1 MKVKKL
7 LATILTVALTSTVLS
22 VPLQQLNLIEASAA
36 SYEAY
41 NGNDLGAT
49 YSPTQTTFKVW
60 APTASKVQIKRYTTG
75 SDSEAGA
82 SVIET
87 KDMTKGGQ
95 NVWSITISGDLKNT
109 YYTYL
114 VDGRETP
121 DVYGRTTGIN
131 GDRSMVIDLDS
142 TDPAGWENDKR
153 VESPNQTD
161 AITWEVHV
169 KDFSYDSSSGISEK
183 YRGKFLAFTEEGTT
197 LNGDGVTKTG
207 IDYLKELGV
216 THVQI
221 LPMYDYASVDERNS
235 DGETFN
241 WGYDPK
247 NYNVPEGSYSTN
259 PYDGNVRVSELKQ
272 MVKAFHD
279 AGIGVVMDVVYNHTY
294 APFGQGGSQNE
305 FQKQQY
311 SPLDR
316 TVPGYYYTSTDWS
329 GCGNSTDSTK
339 EMYRKYMIDSI
350 VYWATEYHLDGFR
363 FDLMGIHDVE
373 TMNQIRAALNK
384 VDPQI
389 KMWGEPWC
397 GDGSKNSMS
406 GYANKAN
413 CKSLDNNIAM
423 FSDNARDAIK
433 GNTWDGKLSNAG
445 WVTGNGNRQ
454 TEVIA
459 GIKAQC
465 GDYSNINQNIW
476 SKQPSQVITYT
487 SCHDNHALYDILC
500 MTMGKSQ
507 NGNRYDD
514 IVAMNK
520 LSASIV
526 LTSQGSSFFQAGEE
540 FARSKMGDH
549 NSYQSSASIN
559 KLDWKR
565 VKEYSDLVNYYK
577 GLIEIRKNF
586 SAFRDPTTSAGN
598 RIQWLSTSGTQQ
610 IAYSLTNNVSGEWS
624 QVVCLFNASTNGA
637 TMNLPSGNWVIVAND
652 TKSGVES
659 LGTASGSVQ
668 LPGRSAMILVEKNS
682 FDNTVIGKKG
692 TVIVNHVN
700 QNGNIIKTETKTGKE
715 GTSYT
720 TSPMNDEDYI
730 LVSTP
735 SNANGKFTAGT
746 ITVTYQY
753 KEDDAPRGTVTVKYV
768 DKETGNEI
776 ATSESLRG
784 KVGKTYTTTAKTIK
798 GYELIETPSNATGTY
813 TEGNKVVTYYYK
825 EKEIKCL
832 TVHYYNTSWSTVNIY
847 AYDESSGTAK
857 LFTGAWPG
865 AKMTND
871 GNGWW
876 SYEVTEAE
884 SGQII
889 FNNGSSQEPSG
900 VGSSGYNATG
910 EVWVKDGKVLTEN
923 PNGPSEGTVITK
935 YVDEAGNEIATS
947 TSQKGTIGTSYT
959 TTAKTI
965 SGYELKT
972 TPNNS
977 TGKFTASTI
986 IVTYVYSKV
995 IAEEGTVVVKY
1006 IDEAGNEIA
1015 TSTSQKGTVGTSYT
1029 TTAKTISGYE
1039 LVSTPSNSSGNFTSG
1054 TIIVTYKYK
1063 KSQEVENPG
1072 YVKVKYVDVDT
1083 NEEIAD
1089 SITLKGEVGTSY
1101 STTQKTISGYTFDSV
1116 VGKTSGTYKDGTL
1129 IVTYKYKKGTS
1140 EVLIINSFTANKT
1153 SPQAV
1158 KTEVTLTTKVSGV
1171 TGTAQYKYYRYLNG
1185 NYALIKDWSSN
1196 SSITIAPSTAG
1207 KYDIYV
1213 AVKDGSGN
1221 TVRKNVVF
1229 EFKQQANLA
1238 INSFVADKT
1247 SPQAVKTKVTF
1258 TTKVS
1263 GVTGTAQ
1270 YKYYR
1275 YLNGKCATIKD
1286 WSNSSSITIAP
1297 STAGKYEVY
1306 VAVKDGSGNTV
1317 RKNMVFEFKEQ
1328 ANLAI
1333 SSFIASKTSPQPVKT
1348 AVTFTTKVS
1357 GVTGTAQYKY
1367 YRYLNG
1373 NYATIKDWSSSSSIT
1388 IAPSTAGKYDV
1399 YVAVKDGSGKTV
1411 RKNIVFEFKQQALAI
1426 SSFTADKTSPQ
1437 AVKTAITFTTKVS
1450 GVIGTAQYKYYRYL
1464 NGNYAIIKDWSS
1476 NSSIK
1481 IAPSTAGTYDIYVA
1495 VKDGS
1500 GNTIRKNVK
1509 FVFR

>member
-7 LATILTVALTSTVLS
+7 LATILTVALTSTVVS
-22 VPLQQLNLIEASAA
+22 VPIQQLSLTEASAA

-49 YSPTQTTFKVW
+49 YSPTKTTFKVW

-75 SDSEAGA
+75 SDEESGA
-82 SVIET
+82 AVIET

-95 NVWSITISGDLKNT
+95 NVWSITINGDLKNT

-121 DVYGRTTGIN
+121 DVYGRTTGVN

-142 TDPAGWENDKR
+142 TDPDGWENDKR
-153 VESPNQTD
+153 VDSPNQTD

-169 KDFSYDSSSGISEK
+169 KDFSYDSSSGIDQK
-183 YRGKFLAFTEEGTT
+183 YRGKFLAFTQEGTT

-305 FQKQQY
+305 FQKKQY

-363 FDLMGIHDVE
+363 FDLMGVHDVK
-373 TMNQIRAALNK
+373 TMNDIRAALNK

-397 GDGSKNSMS
+397 GDGSKNSLA

-465 GDYSNINQNIW
+465 GDYDNINNNIW

-514 IVAMNK
+514 IVNMNK
-520 LSASIV
+520 LSAALV

-565 VKEYSDLVNYYK
+565 VKEYSDLVDYYK

-598 RIQWLSTSGTQQ
+598 RIQWLTTSGNQQ

-624 QVVCLFNASTNGA
+624 KVVCLFNASSNG
-637 TMNLPSGNWVIVAND
+637 TTINLPSGNWVIVANG

-668 LPGRSAMILVEKNS
+668 LSGRSAMILVEKNS
-682 FDNTVIGKKG
+682 FDSTVIGKKG

-700 QNGNIIKTETKTGKE
+700 QNGDIIKTETKTGKE

-720 TSPMNDEDYI
+720 TSAMNDEDYI

-735 SNANGKFTAGT
+735 SNANGKFTDGT
-746 ITVTYQY
+746 ITVTYTY
-753 KEDDAPRGTVTVKYV
+753 KEDDTPRGTVTVKYV
-768 DKETGNEI
+768 NKETGEEI
-776 ATSESLRG
+776 ATSEALRG

-825 EKEIKCL
+825 EKEVKCL

-876 SYEVTEAE
+876 SYEVTETEA
-884 SGQII
+884 GQII
-889 FNNGSSQEPSG
+889 FNNGSQQEPSG
-900 VGSSGYNATG
+900 VGSSGYNAEG
-910 EVWVKDGKVLTEN
+910 EVWVKNGKVLTED
-923 PNGPSEGTVITK
+923 PDGPTEGTVIVK
-935 YVDEAGNEIATS
+935 YVDENGNEIAPS
-947 TSQKGTIGTSYT
+947 TTKKGTIGTSYT

-965 SGYELKT
+965 SGYDLKT
-972 TPNNS
+972 TPSNA

-986 IVTYVYSKV
+986 TVTYVYSEIGFNEAMV
-995 IAEEGTVVVKY
+995 IVKY
-1006 IDEAGNEIA
+1006 VDEDGNEIA
-1015 TSTSQKGTVGTSYT
+1015 SSTTKTGLVGESYT
-1029 TTAKTISGYE
+1029 TTAKTISGYN
-1039 LVSTPSNSSGNFTSG
+1039 LKTTPSNATGKFAASTITVTYVYSKADAEKGTVVVKYVDENGNEIAGSTTKTGEVGESYTTTEKTVSGYELISIPTNSSGKFING
-1054 TIIVTYKYK
+1054 TITVIYKYEK
-1063 KSQEVENPG
+1063 VQDIENPG
-1072 YVKVKYVDVDT
+1072 YVKVKYIDIDT
-1083 NEEIAD
+1083 NKEIAD
-1089 SITLKGEVGTSY
+1089 SITLKGEVGESY
-1101 STTQKTISGYTFDSV
+1101 TTTQKSISGYTFDSV
-1116 VGKTSGTYKDGTL
+1116 VGKTNGTYKDGTL
-1129 IVTYKYKKGTS
+1129 VVTYRYKKS
-1140 EVLIINSFTANKT
+1140 ANLSISSFTASKT

-1158 KTEVTLTTKVSGV
+1158 KTEVT
-1171 TGTAQYKYYRYLNG
+1171 
-1185 NYALIKDWSSN
+1185 
-1196 SSITIAPSTAG
+1196 
-1207 KYDIYV
+1207 
-1213 AVKDGSGN
+1213 
-1221 TVRKNVVF
+1221 
-1229 EFKQQANLA
+1229 
-1238 INSFVADKT
+1238 
-1247 SPQAVKTKVTF
+1247 F

-1263 GVTGTAQ
+1263 GTTGT
-1270 YKYYR
+1270 
-1275 YLNGKCATIKD
+1275 
-1286 WSNSSSITIAP
+1286 
-1297 STAGKYEVY
+1297 V
-1306 VAVKDGSGNTV
+1306 
-1317 RKNMVFEFKEQ
+1317 
-1328 ANLAI
+1328 
-1333 SSFIASKTSPQPVKT
+1333 
-1348 AVTFTTKVS
+1348 
-1357 GVTGTAQYKY
+1357 QYKY

-1373 NYATIKDWSSSSSIT
+1373 NYATIKDWSNSSSISIAPST
-1388 IAPSTAGKYDV
+1388 AGIYNIYVAVKDGSGNIVRKNITFEFKNEANLAISSFTANKTSPQAVKTAVTFTTKVSGTTGTVQYKYYRYLNGNYATIKDWSNSSSISIAPSTAGKYDV
-1399 YVAVKDGSGKTV
+1399 YVAVKDGSGKIV
-1411 RKNIVFEFKQQALAI
+1411 RKNMVFEFKNQENLAI

-1437 AVKTAITFTTKVS
+1437 AVKTAVTFTTKVS
-1450 GVIGTAQYKYYRYL
+1450 GTTGTVQYKYYRYL
-1464 NGNYAIIKDWSS
+1464 NGNYATIKDWSNS
-1476 NSSIK
+1476 SSIK
-1481 IAPSTAGTYDIYVA
+1481 IAPSTAGKYDLYVA

-1500 GNTIRKNVK
+1500 GNIVRKNMTFMFK
-1509 FVFR
+1509 

>member
-7 LATILTVALTSTVLS
+7 LATILTVALTSTVFS

-142 TDPAGWENDKR
+142 TDPAGWENDQR
-153 VESPNQTD
+153 VDSPNQTD

-169 KDFSYDSSSGISEK
+169 KDFSYDSSSGISAEH
-183 YRGKFLAFTEEGTT
+183 RGKFLAFTEEGTT
-197 LNGDGVTKTG
+197 LNGDGITKTG

-221 LPMYDYASVDERNS
+221 LPMYDYASVDERNPG
-235 DGETFN
+235 GETFN

-272 MVKAFHD
+272 MVKALHD

-305 FQKQQY
+305 FQKAQY

-598 RIQWLSTSGTQQ
+598 RIQWLSTPGTQQ

-624 QVVCLFNASTNGA
+624 KIVCLFNASTNGA
-637 TMNLPSGNWVIVAND
+637 TINLPSGNWVIVANS
-652 TKSGVES
+652 TKAGVES

-700 QNGNIIKTETKTGKE
+700 QNGDVIKTETKTGKE

-753 KEDDAPRGTVTVKYV
+753 KEDDTPRGTVTVKYV

-865 AKMTND
+865 TKMTND

-910 EVWVKDGKVLTEN
+910 EVWVKDGKVLTED
-923 PNGPSEGTVITK
+923 PNGPSEGTVIVK
-935 YVDEAGNEIATS
+935 YV
-947 TSQKGTIGTSYT
+947 
-959 TTAKTI
+959 
-965 SGYELKT
+965 
-972 TPNNS
+972 
-977 TGKFTASTI
+977 
-986 IVTYVYSKV
+986 
-995 IAEEGTVVVKY
+995 
-1006 IDEAGNEIA
+1006 DEAGNEIA

-1029 TTAKTISGYE
+1029 TTAKTISNYDLITIPNNATGKFTASTITVTYVYAEVGFDEAIVKVKYVDEAGNEIASSTTKCGFIGDSYTTTPKTISGYE
-1039 LVSTPSNSSGNFTSG
+1039 LVSTPSNASGKFTKEEI
-1054 TIIVTYKYK
+1054 TVTYKYK

-1129 IVTYKYKKGTS
+1129 IVTYRYRKSSGTVISINSFTSNKVSPQVKGTS
-1140 EVLIINSFTANKT
+1140 ITLTAKATGEGTLQYRFRVGDGKGNYSTIKNYSTSNTTIWNANYIGSKVLYLDVRDGNGQVTTKTMNYVISDKIVAPTISSFTANKT
-1153 SPQAV
+1153 SPQV
-1158 KTEVTLTTKVSGV
+1158 KGTAITLTAKA
-1171 TGTAQYKYYRYLNG
+1171 TGAGTLQYRFRVGDGKG
-1185 NYALIKDWSSN
+1185 NYSTIKNYSTS
-1196 SSITIAPSTAG
+1196 STAVWNAN
-1207 KYDIYV
+1207 YT
-1213 AVKDGSGN
+1213 GN
-1221 TVRKNVVF
+1221 KVLYLDVRDSNGQV
-1229 EFKQQANLA
+1229 
-1238 INSFVADKT
+1238 
-1247 SPQAVKTKVTF
+1247 
-1258 TTKVS
+1258 TTKTMNYVIS
-1263 GVTGTAQ
+1263 DKIV
-1270 YKYYR
+1270 
-1275 YLNGKCATIKD
+1275 
-1286 WSNSSSITIAP
+1286 AP
-1297 STAGKYEVY
+1297 T
-1306 VAVKDGSGNTV
+1306 
-1317 RKNMVFEFKEQ
+1317 
-1328 ANLAI
+1328 
-1333 SSFIASKTSPQPVKT
+1333 
-1348 AVTFTTKVS
+1348 
-1357 GVTGTAQYKY
+1357 
-1367 YRYLNG
+1367 
-1373 NYATIKDWSSSSSIT
+1373 
-1388 IAPSTAGKYDV
+1388 
-1399 YVAVKDGSGKTV
+1399 
-1411 RKNIVFEFKQQALAI
+1411 I
-1426 SSFTADKTSPQ
+1426 SSFTANKTSPQ
-1437 AVKTAITFTTKVS
+1437 VKGTAIILTAKATGAGTLQYRFRVGDGKGNYSTIQNYSESNVTVWNANYLGSKILCVDVKDSNGKETTKTMNYVISDKIVAPTISSFTTNKTSPQVK
-1450 GVIGTAQYKYYRYL
+1450 GTTITLTAKATGTGTLQYRFRVGDGK
-1464 NGNYAIIKDWSS
+1464 GNYSTIK
-1476 NSSIK
+1476 NY
-1481 IAPSTAGTYDIYVA
+1481 STTNTATWNANYVGTKVL
-1495 VKDGS
+1495 
-1500 GNTIRKNVK
+1500 
-1509 FVFR
+1509 

>member
-7 LATILTVALTSTVLS
+7 LATILTVALTSTVVS
-22 VPLQQLNLIEASAA
+22 VPIQQLNLTEASAA

-109 YYTYL
+109 YYTYI

-294 APFGQGGSQNE
+294 APFGQGGNQNE

-598 RIQWLSTSGTQQ
+598 RIQWLTTSGTQQ

-624 QVVCLFNASTNGA
+624 KVVCLFNASSNG
-637 TMNLPSGNWVIVAND
+637 TTINLPSGNWVIVAND
-652 TKSGVES
+652 TKAGVES

-668 LPGRSAMILVEKNS
+668 LSGRSAMILVEKNS

-692 TVIVNHVN
+692 TVIVKHVN
-700 QNGNIIKTETKTGKE
+700 QNGDVIKTETKTGKE

-720 TSPMNDEDYI
+720 TSAMNDEDYI

-735 SNANGKFTAGT
+735 SNANGKFTDGT
-746 ITVTYQY
+746 ITVTYTY
-753 KEDDAPRGTVTVKYV
+753 KEDDTPRGTVKYV

-825 EKEIKCL
+825 EKEVKCL

-910 EVWVKDGKVLTEN
+910 EVWVKDGKVLTED
-923 PNGPSEGTVITK
+923 PNGPSEGTVIVK
-935 YVDEAGNEIATS
+935 YVDGNGNEIA
-947 TSQKGTIGTSYT
+947 
-959 TTAKTI
+959 A
-965 SGYELKT
+965 
-972 TPNNS
+972 
-977 TGKFTASTI
+977 
-986 IVTYVYSKV
+986 
-995 IAEEGTVVVKY
+995 
-1006 IDEAGNEIA
+1006 
-1015 TSTSQKGTVGTSYT
+1015 STSQKGTVGTSYT
-1029 TTAKTISGYE
+1029 TTPKTIPNYELNTTPNNATGKFTASTITVTYVYSEVGFDEAAVIVKYVDEAGNEIASSITETGFVGENYTTTAKTIAGYE
-1039 LVSTPSNSSGNFTSG
+1039 LVSTPSNASGKFTKEEI
-1054 TIIVTYKYK
+1054 TVTYKYK
-1063 KSQEVENPG
+1063 KITVVAPTINSFVANKQSPQVSG
-1072 YVKVKYVDVDT
+1072 TQVTLTAKATGTGTLQYKFLVKDNTTGNWAVLRNYGTSNTYTWTTKATGNKTLYVDVKDSNGQVT
-1083 NEEIAD
+1083 RKSMSYTIKEIA
-1089 SITLKGEVGTSY
+1089 KPVV
-1101 STTQKTISGYTFDSV
+1101 STFVADKKSPQV
-1116 VGKTSGTYKDGTL
+1116 SGTEVTLSAAASGTGVLQYKFLVKDASGNWFVIRDYSILNSCTWKANKVGNKTL
-1129 IVTYKYKKGTS
+1129 YVDVKDSNGQVTRKSMSYTVKAAAPT
-1140 EVLIINSFTANKT
+1140 VTSFTANKQ
-1153 SPQAV
+1153 SPQV
-1158 KTEVTLTTKVSGV
+1158 SGTEVVLTAKA
-1171 TGTAQYKYYRYLNG
+1171 TGTGTLQYKFL
-1185 NYALIKDWSSN
+1185 
-1196 SSITIAPSTAG
+1196 
-1207 KYDIYV
+1207 
-1213 AVKDGSGN
+1213 VKDASGN
-1221 TVRKNVVF
+1221 WFVIQDYSVSNITVWKLSKVGN
-1229 EFKQQANLA
+1229 
-1238 INSFVADKT
+1238 KT
-1247 SPQAVKTKVTF
+1247 
-1258 TTKVS
+1258 
-1263 GVTGTAQ
+1263 
-1270 YKYYR
+1270 
-1275 YLNGKCATIKD
+1275 L
-1286 WSNSSSITIAP
+1286 
-1297 STAGKYEVY
+1297 Y
-1306 VAVKDGSGNTV
+1306 VDVKDSNGQVTRKSMSYTV
-1317 RKNMVFEFKEQ
+1317 K
-1328 ANLAI
+1328 
-1333 SSFIASKTSPQPVKT
+1333 
-1348 AVTFTTKVS
+1348 
-1357 GVTGTAQYKY
+1357 
-1367 YRYLNG
+1367 
-1373 NYATIKDWSSSSSIT
+1373 
-1388 IAPSTAGKYDV
+1388 
-1399 YVAVKDGSGKTV
+1399 
-1411 RKNIVFEFKQQALAI
+1411 
-1426 SSFTADKTSPQ
+1426 
-1437 AVKTAITFTTKVS
+1437 
-1450 GVIGTAQYKYYRYL
+1450 
-1464 NGNYAIIKDWSS
+1464 
-1476 NSSIK
+1476 
-1481 IAPSTAGTYDIYVA
+1481 
-1495 VKDGS
+1495 
-1500 GNTIRKNVK
+1500 
-1509 FVFR
+1509 

>member
-7 LATILTVALTSTVLS
+7 LATILTVALTSTVVS
-22 VPLQQLNLIEASAA
+22 VPIQQLNLTEASAA

-109 YYTYL
+109 YYTYI

-294 APFGQGGSQNE
+294 APFGQGGNQNE

-598 RIQWLSTSGTQQ
+598 RIQWLTTSGTQQ

-624 QVVCLFNASTNGA
+624 KVVCLFNASSNG
-637 TMNLPSGNWVIVAND
+637 TTINLPSGNWVIVAND
-652 TKSGVES
+652 TKAGVES

-668 LPGRSAMILVEKNS
+668 LSGRSAMILVEKNS

-692 TVIVNHVN
+692 TVIVKHVN
-700 QNGNIIKTETKTGKE
+700 QNGDVIKTETKTGKE

-720 TSPMNDEDYI
+720 TSAMNDEDYI

-735 SNANGKFTAGT
+735 SNANGKFTDGT
-746 ITVTYQY
+746 ITVTYTY
-753 KEDDAPRGTVTVKYV
+753 KEDDTPRGTVTVKYV

-825 EKEIKCL
+825 EKEVKCL

-910 EVWVKDGKVLTEN
+910 EVWVKDGKVLTED
-923 PNGPSEGTVITK
+923 PNGPSEGTVIVK
-935 YVDEAGNEIATS
+935 YVDGNGNEIA
-947 TSQKGTIGTSYT
+947 
-959 TTAKTI
+959 A
-965 SGYELKT
+965 
-972 TPNNS
+972 
-977 TGKFTASTI
+977 
-986 IVTYVYSKV
+986 
-995 IAEEGTVVVKY
+995 
-1006 IDEAGNEIA
+1006 
-1015 TSTSQKGTVGTSYT
+1015 STSQKGTVGTSYT
-1029 TTAKTISGYE
+1029 TTPKTIPNYELNTTPNNATGKFTASTITVTYVYSEVGFDEAAVIVKYVDEAGNEIASSITETGFVGENYTTTAKTIAGYE
-1039 LVSTPSNSSGNFTSG
+1039 LVSTPSNASGKFTKEEI
-1054 TIIVTYKYK
+1054 TVTYKYK
-1063 KSQEVENPG
+1063 KITVVAPTINSFVANKQSPQVSG
-1072 YVKVKYVDVDT
+1072 TQVTLTAKATGTGTLQYKFLVKDNTTGNWAVLRNYGTSNTYTWTTKATGNKTLYVDVKDSNGQVT
-1083 NEEIAD
+1083 RKSMSYTIKEIA
-1089 SITLKGEVGTSY
+1089 KPVV
-1101 STTQKTISGYTFDSV
+1101 STFVADKKSPQV
-1116 VGKTSGTYKDGTL
+1116 SGTEVTLSAAASGTGVLQYKFLVKDASGNWFVIRDYSILNSCTWKANKVGNKTL
-1129 IVTYKYKKGTS
+1129 YVDVKDSNGQVTRKSMSYTVKAAAPT
-1140 EVLIINSFTANKT
+1140 VTSFTANKQ
-1153 SPQAV
+1153 SPQV
-1158 KTEVTLTTKVSGV
+1158 SGTEVVLTAKA
-1171 TGTAQYKYYRYLNG
+1171 TGTGTLQYKFL
-1185 NYALIKDWSSN
+1185 
-1196 SSITIAPSTAG
+1196 
-1207 KYDIYV
+1207 
-1213 AVKDGSGN
+1213 VKDASGN
-1221 TVRKNVVF
+1221 WFVIQDYSVSNITVWKLSKVGN
-1229 EFKQQANLA
+1229 
-1238 INSFVADKT
+1238 KT
-1247 SPQAVKTKVTF
+1247 
-1258 TTKVS
+1258 
-1263 GVTGTAQ
+1263 
-1270 YKYYR
+1270 
-1275 YLNGKCATIKD
+1275 L
-1286 WSNSSSITIAP
+1286 
-1297 STAGKYEVY
+1297 Y
-1306 VAVKDGSGNTV
+1306 VDVKDSNGQVTRKSMSYTV
-1317 RKNMVFEFKEQ
+1317 K
-1328 ANLAI
+1328 
-1333 SSFIASKTSPQPVKT
+1333 
-1348 AVTFTTKVS
+1348 
-1357 GVTGTAQYKY
+1357 
-1367 YRYLNG
+1367 
-1373 NYATIKDWSSSSSIT
+1373 
-1388 IAPSTAGKYDV
+1388 
-1399 YVAVKDGSGKTV
+1399 
-1411 RKNIVFEFKQQALAI
+1411 
-1426 SSFTADKTSPQ
+1426 
-1437 AVKTAITFTTKVS
+1437 
-1450 GVIGTAQYKYYRYL
+1450 
-1464 NGNYAIIKDWSS
+1464 
-1476 NSSIK
+1476 
-1481 IAPSTAGTYDIYVA
+1481 
-1495 VKDGS
+1495 
-1500 GNTIRKNVK
+1500 
-1509 FVFR
+1509 

>member
-7 LATILTVALTSTVLS
+7 LATILTVALTSTVVS
-22 VPLQQLNLIEASAA
+22 VPIQQLNLTEASAA

-41 NGNDLGAT
+41 NGNDLGVT
-49 YSPTQTTFKVW
+49 YSPTKTTFKVW

-75 SDSEAGA
+75 SDEESGA
-82 SVIET
+82 AVIET

-95 NVWSITISGDLKNT
+95 NVWSITINGDLKNT

-142 TDPAGWENDKR
+142 TDPDGWENDKR
-153 VESPNQTD
+153 VDSPNQTD

-169 KDFSYDSSSGISEK
+169 KDFSYDSSSGIDEK

-294 APFGQGGSQNE
+294 APFGQGGSQND
-305 FQKQQY
+305 FQKKQY

-363 FDLMGIHDVE
+363 FDLMGVHDVK
-373 TMNQIRAALNK
+373 TMNEIRAALNK

-397 GDGSKNSMS
+397 GDGSKNSLA

-465 GDYSNINQNIW
+465 GDYDNINNNIW

-514 IVAMNK
+514 IVNMNK
-520 LSASIV
+520 LSAALV

-549 NSYQSSASIN
+549 NSYKSSASIN

-598 RIQWLSTSGTQQ
+598 RIQWLTTSGNQQ

-624 QVVCLFNASTNGA
+624 KVVCLFNASSNG
-637 TMNLPSGNWVIVAND
+637 TTINLPSGNWVIVANG

-668 LPGRSAMILVEKNS
+668 LSGRSAMILVEKNS

-700 QNGNIIKTETKTGKE
+700 QNGDIIKTETKTGKE

-720 TSPMNDEDYI
+720 TSAMNDEDYI

-735 SNANGKFTAGT
+735 SNANGKFTDGT
-746 ITVTYQY
+746 ITITYTY
-753 KEDDAPRGTVTVKYV
+753 KEDDTPRGTVTVKYV
-768 DKETGNEI
+768 NKETGEEI

-784 KVGKTYTTTAKTIK
+784 KVGKTYTTTSKTIK

-825 EKEIKCL
+825 EKEVKCL

-865 AKMTND
+865 AKMNND

-876 SYEVTEAE
+876 SYEVTETEA
-884 SGQII
+884 GQVI
-889 FNNGSSQEPSG
+889 FNNGSQQEPSG
-900 VGSSGYNATG
+900 VGSSGYSAEG
-910 EVWVKDGKVLTEN
+910 EVWVKNGKVLTED
-923 PNGPSEGTVITK
+923 PDGPTEGTVIVK
-935 YVDEAGNEIATS
+935 YVDEDGNEIATS
-947 TSQKGTIGTSYT
+947 TTKKGTIGTSYT

-965 SGYELKT
+965 SGYDLKT
-972 TPNNS
+972 TPSNA
-977 TGKFTASTI
+977 TGKFTASTTI
-986 IVTYVYSKV
+986 VTYVYSEVGFNEAMVIVKYVDEDGNEIASSTTKTGLVGESYTTTAKTISGYNLKTTPSNATGKFAASTTIVTYVYSKAD
-995 IAEEGTVVVKY
+995 AEKGTVVVKY
-1006 IDEAGNEIA
+1006 VDENGNEIA
-1015 TSTSQKGTVGTSYT
+1015 GSTTKTGTIGAKYT

-1039 LVSTPSNSSGNFTSG
+1039 LVSTPTNASG
-1054 TIIVTYKYK
+1054 TYKNGTITVIYKYEK
-1063 KSQEVENPG
+1063 VQDIENPG
-1072 YVKVKYVDVDT
+1072 YVKVKYIDIDT
-1083 NEEIAD
+1083 NKEIAD
-1089 SITLKGEVGTSY
+1089 STTLKGEVGESY
-1101 STTQKTISGYTFDSV
+1101 TTTKKSISGYTFDSA

-1129 IVTYKYKKGTS
+1129 VVTYRYKKS
-1140 EVLIINSFTANKT
+1140 ANLAISSFTANKT
-1153 SPQAV
+1153 SPQAI
-1158 KTEVTLTTKVSGV
+1158 KTAVTFTTKVSGGSGEV
-1171 TGTAQYKYYRYLNG
+1171 QYKYYRYLNG
-1185 NYALIKDWSSN
+1185 NYALIKDWSTN
-1196 SSITIAPSTAG
+1196 SSIKIGPSTVGIYNIYVGVKDASGNIVRKNIVFEFKNESKLAISSFTASKTSPQAVKTAVTFTTKVSGESGKVQYKYYRYLNGNYALIKDWSTNSSIKIGPSTAG

-1221 TVRKNVVF
+1221 IVRKNIVF
-1229 EFKQQANLA
+1229 EFKNE
-1238 INSFVADKT
+1238 K
-1247 SPQAVKTKVTF
+1247 K
-1258 TTKVS
+1258 
-1263 GVTGTAQ
+1263 
-1270 YKYYR
+1270 
-1275 YLNGKCATIKD
+1275 
-1286 WSNSSSITIAP
+1286 
-1297 STAGKYEVY
+1297 
-1306 VAVKDGSGNTV
+1306 
-1317 RKNMVFEFKEQ
+1317 
-1328 ANLAI
+1328 LAI
-1333 SSFIASKTSPQPVKT
+1333 SSFTASKPSPQVVKT

-1357 GVTGTAQYKY
+1357 GESGEVQYKY

-1373 NYATIKDWSSSSSIT
+1373 NYALIKDWST
-1388 IAPSTAGKYDV
+1388 
-1399 YVAVKDGSGKTV
+1399 
-1411 RKNIVFEFKQQALAI
+1411 
-1426 SSFTADKTSPQ
+1426 
-1437 AVKTAITFTTKVS
+1437 
-1450 GVIGTAQYKYYRYL
+1450 
-1464 NGNYAIIKDWSS
+1464 

-1481 IAPSTAGTYDIYVA
+1481 IGPSTAGTYTICVA
-1495 VKDGS
+1495 VKDAS
-1500 GNTIRKNVK
+1500 GNIVRKNMTFMFK
-1509 FVFR
+1509 

>member
-49 YSPTQTTFKVW
+49 YSPAQTTFKVW

-75 SDSEAGA
+75 SDEEAGA

-142 TDPAGWENDKR
+142 TDPAGWENDQR
-153 VESPNQTD
+153 VDSPNQTD

-169 KDFSYDSSSGISEK
+169 KDFSYDSSSGISAE

-197 LNGDGVTKTG
+197 LNGDGITKTG

-221 LPMYDYASVDERNS
+221 LPMYDYASVDERNPG
-235 DGETFN
+235 GETFN

-259 PYDGNVRVSELKQ
+259 PYDGNSRVSELKQ
-272 MVKAFHD
+272 MVKALHD

-305 FQKQQY
+305 FQKAQY

-549 NSYQSSASIN
+549 NSYKSSASIN

-598 RIQWLSTSGTQQ
+598 RIQWLSTPGTQQ

-624 QVVCLFNASTNGA
+624 KVVCLFNASSNG
-637 TMNLPSGNWVIVAND
+637 TTINLPSGNWVIIAND
-652 TKSGVES
+652 TKAGVES

-700 QNGNIIKTETKTGKE
+700 QNGDVIKTETKTGKE

-720 TSPMNDEDYI
+720 TSAMNDEDYI

-735 SNANGKFTAGT
+735 SNANGKFTDGT

-753 KEDDAPRGTVTVKYV
+753 KEDDTPRGTVTVKYV
-768 DKETGNEI
+768 DKETENEI

-857 LFTGAWPG
+857 QFTGEWPG
-865 AKMTND
+865 TKMNSD

-889 FNNGSSQEPSG
+889 FNNGSSQEPAG

-910 EVWVKDGKVLTEN
+910 EVWVKDGKVLTED
-923 PNGPSEGTVITK
+923 PDGPSEGTVIVK
-935 YVDEAGNEIATS
+935 YVDEAGNELA
-947 TSQKGTIGTSYT
+947 
-959 TTAKTI
+959 
-965 SGYELKT
+965 
-972 TPNNS
+972 
-977 TGKFTASTI
+977 AST
-986 IVTYVYSKV
+986 T
-995 IAEEGTVVVKY
+995 
-1006 IDEAGNEIA
+1006 
-1015 TSTSQKGTVGTSYT
+1015 QKGTVGTSYT
-1029 TTAKTISGYE
+1029 TTAKTIPNYDLITIPNNATGKFTASTITVTYVYSEVGFDEAIVTVKYVDEDGNEIASSTTECGFIGDSYTTTAKTISGYE
-1039 LVSTPSNSSGNFTSG
+1039 LVSAPSNASGKFTNEEI
-1054 TIIVTYKYK
+1054 TVIYKYK

-1129 IVTYKYKKGTS
+1129 IVTYRYKKSSGT
-1140 EVLIINSFTANKT
+1140 VLS
-1153 SPQAV
+1153 
-1158 KTEVTLTTKVSGV
+1158 
-1171 TGTAQYKYYRYLNG
+1171 
-1185 NYALIKDWSSN
+1185 
-1196 SSITIAPSTAG
+1196 
-1207 KYDIYV
+1207 
-1213 AVKDGSGN
+1213 
-1221 TVRKNVVF
+1221 
-1229 EFKQQANLA
+1229 
-1238 INSFVADKT
+1238 
-1247 SPQAVKTKVTF
+1247 
-1258 TTKVS
+1258 
-1263 GVTGTAQ
+1263 
-1270 YKYYR
+1270 
-1275 YLNGKCATIKD
+1275 
-1286 WSNSSSITIAP
+1286 
-1297 STAGKYEVY
+1297 
-1306 VAVKDGSGNTV
+1306 
-1317 RKNMVFEFKEQ
+1317 
-1328 ANLAI
+1328 
-1333 SSFIASKTSPQPVKT
+1333 
-1348 AVTFTTKVS
+1348 
-1357 GVTGTAQYKY
+1357 
-1367 YRYLNG
+1367 
-1373 NYATIKDWSSSSSIT
+1373 
-1388 IAPSTAGKYDV
+1388 
-1399 YVAVKDGSGKTV
+1399 
-1411 RKNIVFEFKQQALAI
+1411 I
-1426 SSFTADKTSPQ
+1426 SSFTSNKVSPQ
-1437 AVKTAITFTTKVS
+1437 YTGTSITLTAKAT
-1450 GVIGTAQYKYYRYL
+1450 GTGTLQYKFL
-1464 NGNYAIIKDWSS
+1464 IQDANGNWGMLRDYGTT
-1476 NSSIK
+1476 NSIVWKTGKTGTK
-1481 IAPSTAGTYDIYVA
+1481 ILYVD
-1495 VKDGS
+1495 VKDSNGKV
-1500 GNTIRKNVK
+1500 TRKSITYVVK
-1509 FVFR
+1509 

>member
-109 YYTYL
+109 YYTYI

-294 APFGQGGSQNE
+294 APFGQGGNQNE
-305 FQKQQY
+305 FPKQQY

-598 RIQWLSTSGTQQ
+598 RIQWLTTSGNQQ

-624 QVVCLFNASTNGA
+624 KVVCLFNASSNG
-637 TMNLPSGNWVIVAND
+637 TTINLPSGNWVIVANG

-668 LPGRSAMILVEKNS
+668 LSGRSAMILVEKNS

-692 TVIVNHVN
+692 TVIVKHVN
-700 QNGNIIKTETKTGKE
+700 QNGDIIKTETKTGKE

-720 TSPMNDEDYI
+720 TSAMNDEDYI

-735 SNANGKFTAGT
+735 SNANGKFTDGT
-746 ITVTYQY
+746 ITVTYTY
-753 KEDDAPRGTVTVKYV
+753 KEDDTPRGTVTVKYV
-768 DKETGNEI
+768 NKETGEEI

-825 EKEIKCL
+825 EKEVKCL

-865 AKMTND
+865 AKMNND

-876 SYEVTEAE
+876 SYEVTETEA
-884 SGQII
+884 GQVI
-889 FNNGSSQEPSG
+889 FNNGSQQEPSG
-900 VGSSGYNATG
+900 VGSSGYNAEG
-910 EVWVKDGKVLTEN
+910 EVWVKNGKVLTED
-923 PNGPSEGTVITK
+923 PDGPSEGTVVTK
-935 YVDEAGNEIATS
+935 YVDESGNEIAAS
-947 TSQKGTIGTSYT
+947 TSKKGTVGASYT

-972 TPNNS
+972 TPSNA

-986 IVTYVYSKV
+986 TVTYVYSKV
-995 IAEEGTVVVKY
+995 ADQEEGTVIVKY
-1006 IDEAGNEIA
+1006 VDESGNEISD
-1015 TSTSQKGTVGTSYT
+1015 STSKKGIAGENYT

-1039 LVSTPSNSSGNFTSG
+1039 LSSTPSNANGKFTNG
-1054 TIIVTYKYK
+1054 TITVTYRYK
-1063 KSQEVENPG
+1063 QIEDIENPG
-1072 YVKVKYVDVDT
+1072 YVRVKYVDVDT
-1083 NEEIAD
+1083 NEDIVD
-1089 SITLKGEVGTSY
+1089 PITLKGEVGENY
-1101 STTQKTISGYTFDSV
+1101 STTQKSISGYTFESV
-1116 VGKTSGTYKDGTL
+1116 SGRTSGVYRDGTL
-1129 IVTYKYKKGTS
+1129 IVTYKYKKSAT
-1140 EVLIINSFTANKT
+1140 TAL
-1153 SPQAV
+1153 S
-1158 KTEVTLTTKVSGV
+1158 
-1171 TGTAQYKYYRYLNG
+1171 
-1185 NYALIKDWSSN
+1185 
-1196 SSITIAPSTAG
+1196 
-1207 KYDIYV
+1207 
-1213 AVKDGSGN
+1213 
-1221 TVRKNVVF
+1221 
-1229 EFKQQANLA
+1229 
-1238 INSFVADKT
+1238 
-1247 SPQAVKTKVTF
+1247 
-1258 TTKVS
+1258 
-1263 GVTGTAQ
+1263 
-1270 YKYYR
+1270 
-1275 YLNGKCATIKD
+1275 
-1286 WSNSSSITIAP
+1286 
-1297 STAGKYEVY
+1297 
-1306 VAVKDGSGNTV
+1306 
-1317 RKNMVFEFKEQ
+1317 
-1328 ANLAI
+1328 
-1333 SSFIASKTSPQPVKT
+1333 
-1348 AVTFTTKVS
+1348 
-1357 GVTGTAQYKY
+1357 
-1367 YRYLNG
+1367 
-1373 NYATIKDWSSSSSIT
+1373 
-1388 IAPSTAGKYDV
+1388 
-1399 YVAVKDGSGKTV
+1399 
-1411 RKNIVFEFKQQALAI
+1411 I
-1426 SSFTADKTSPQ
+1426 SSFTADKSSPQVTGTKVTLKATASGTGTLQYKFVIRDAKCNYFIIQNYSTSNTASWTTGAVGDKLLFVDVKDSTGKVVRKEMPYKVTAKSSLTVSSFTSDKASPQ
-1437 AVKTAITFTTKVS
+1437 AVGTKVTLRATAS
-1450 GVIGTAQYKYYRYL
+1450 GSGTLQYKFLLRDAK
-1464 NGNYAIIKDWSS
+1464 GNWYVIRNYSTS
-1476 NSSIK
+1476 N
-1481 IAPSTAGTYDIYVA
+1481 TATWTPGAAGSKVLYVD
-1495 VKDGS
+1495 VKDGN
-1500 GNTIRKNVK
+1500 GNVVRKQMSFYV
-1509 FVFR
+1509 R

>member
-49 YSPTQTTFKVW
+49 YSPAQTTFKVW

-75 SDSEAGA
+75 SDEEAGA

-142 TDPAGWENDKR
+142 TDPAGWENDQR
-153 VESPNQTD
+153 VDSPNQTD

-169 KDFSYDSSSGISEK
+169 KDFSYDSSSGISAE

-197 LNGDGVTKTG
+197 LNGDGITKTG

-221 LPMYDYASVDERNS
+221 LPMYDYASVDERNPG
-235 DGETFN
+235 GETFN

-259 PYDGNVRVSELKQ
+259 PYDGNSRVSELKQ
-272 MVKAFHD
+272 MVKALHD

-305 FQKQQY
+305 FQKAQY

-549 NSYQSSASIN
+549 NSYKSSASIN

-598 RIQWLSTSGTQQ
+598 RIQWLSTPGTQQ

-624 QVVCLFNASTNGA
+624 KVVCLFNASSNG
-637 TMNLPSGNWVIVAND
+637 TTINLPSGNWVIIAND
-652 TKSGVES
+652 TKAGVES

-700 QNGNIIKTETKTGKE
+700 QNGDVIKTETKTGKE

-720 TSPMNDEDYI
+720 TSAMNDEDYI

-735 SNANGKFTAGT
+735 SNANGKFTDGT
-746 ITVTYQY
+746 ITVTYEY
-753 KEDDAPRGTVTVKYV
+753 KEDDTPRGTVTVKYV

-857 LFTGAWPG
+857 QFTGAWPG
-865 AKMTND
+865 TKMNSD

-889 FNNGSSQEPSG
+889 FNNGSSQEPAG

-910 EVWVKDGKVLTEN
+910 EVWIKNGKVLTED
-923 PNGPSEGTVITK
+923 PDGPTEGTVIVK
-935 YVDEAGNEIATS
+935 YVDEAGNELA
-947 TSQKGTIGTSYT
+947 
-959 TTAKTI
+959 
-965 SGYELKT
+965 
-972 TPNNS
+972 
-977 TGKFTASTI
+977 AST
-986 IVTYVYSKV
+986 T
-995 IAEEGTVVVKY
+995 
-1006 IDEAGNEIA
+1006 
-1015 TSTSQKGTVGTSYT
+1015 QKGTVGTSYT
-1029 TTAKTISGYE
+1029 TTAKTISNYDLISIPNNATGKFTASTITVTYVYSEVGFDEAIVTVKYVDEAGNEIASSTTECGFVGDSYTTTAKTISGYE
-1039 LVSTPSNSSGNFTSG
+1039 LVSIPSNASGKFTNEEI
-1054 TIIVTYKYK
+1054 TVIYKYK

-1129 IVTYKYKKGTS
+1129 IVTYRYKKSSGT
-1140 EVLIINSFTANKT
+1140 VLS
-1153 SPQAV
+1153 
-1158 KTEVTLTTKVSGV
+1158 
-1171 TGTAQYKYYRYLNG
+1171 
-1185 NYALIKDWSSN
+1185 
-1196 SSITIAPSTAG
+1196 
-1207 KYDIYV
+1207 
-1213 AVKDGSGN
+1213 
-1221 TVRKNVVF
+1221 
-1229 EFKQQANLA
+1229 
-1238 INSFVADKT
+1238 
-1247 SPQAVKTKVTF
+1247 
-1258 TTKVS
+1258 
-1263 GVTGTAQ
+1263 
-1270 YKYYR
+1270 
-1275 YLNGKCATIKD
+1275 
-1286 WSNSSSITIAP
+1286 
-1297 STAGKYEVY
+1297 
-1306 VAVKDGSGNTV
+1306 
-1317 RKNMVFEFKEQ
+1317 
-1328 ANLAI
+1328 I
-1333 SSFIASKTSPQPVKT
+1333 SSFTSNKVSPQYTGTSITLTAKATGTGTLQYRFRVGDGKGNYSTIKNYSTTNTATWNANYVGNKILCVDVKDENGKETTKTMNYVINEKPVAPIISSFTASKTSPQVQGT
-1348 AVTFTTKVS
+1348 AITLTAQA
-1357 GVTGTAQYKY
+1357 TGTGILQYRFRVGDGK
-1367 YRYLNG
+1367 G
-1373 NYATIKDWSSSSSIT
+1373 NYSTIKNY
-1388 IAPSTAGKYDV
+1388 STSNTAIWNANYAGNKILCVD
-1399 YVAVKDGSGKTV
+1399 VKDGNGKETTKTMNYV
-1411 RKNIVFEFKQQALAI
+1411 INEKPVALTI
-1426 SSFTADKTSPQ
+1426 SSFTTSKTSPQ
-1437 AVKTAITFTTKVS
+1437 VQGTAITLTAKAT
-1450 GVIGTAQYKYYRYL
+1450 GTGTLQYRFRVGDGK
-1464 NGNYAIIKDWSS
+1464 GNYSTIKNYSTS
-1476 NSSIK
+1476 N
-1481 IAPSTAGTYDIYVA
+1481 TATW
-1495 VKDGS
+1495 
-1500 GNTIRKNVK
+1500 
-1509 FVFR
+1509 

>member
-49 YSPTQTTFKVW
+49 YSPAQTTFKVW

-142 TDPAGWENDKR
+142 TDPAGWENDQR
-153 VESPNQTD
+153 VDSPNQTD

-169 KDFSYDSSSGISEK
+169 KDFSYDSSSGISAE

-197 LNGDGVTKTG
+197 LNGDGITKTG
-207 IDYLKELGV
+207 IDYLKDLGV

-221 LPMYDYASVDERNS
+221 LPMYDYASVDERNPG
-235 DGETFN
+235 GETFN

-259 PYDGNVRVSELKQ
+259 PYDGNSRVSELKQ
-272 MVKAFHD
+272 MVKALHD

-305 FQKQQY
+305 FQKAQY

-549 NSYQSSASIN
+549 NSYKSSASIN

-598 RIQWLSTSGTQQ
+598 RIQWLSTPGTQQ

-624 QVVCLFNASTNGA
+624 KVVCLFNASSNG
-637 TMNLPSGNWVIVAND
+637 TTINLPSGNWVIIAND
-652 TKSGVES
+652 TKAGVES

-700 QNGNIIKTETKTGKE
+700 QNGDVIKTETKAGKE

-735 SNANGKFTAGT
+735 SNANGKFTDGT

-753 KEDDAPRGTVTVKYV
+753 KEDDTPRGTVTVKYV

-857 LFTGAWPG
+857 QFTGAWPG
-865 AKMTND
+865 TKMNSD

-910 EVWVKDGKVLTEN
+910 EVWVKDGKVLTED
-923 PNGPSEGTVITK
+923 PDGPSEGTVIVK
-935 YVDEAGNEIATS
+935 YVDEAGNEIAAS
-947 TSQKGTIGTSYT
+947 TTQKGTVGTSYT

-965 SGYELKT
+965 SNYDLIT
-972 TPNNS
+972 IPNNA

-986 IVTYVYSKV
+986 TVTYVYAEVGFDEAIV
-995 IAEEGTVVVKY
+995 IVKY
-1006 IDEAGNEIA
+1006 VDEAGNEIA
-1015 TSTSQKGTVGTSYT
+1015 SSTTKNGFVGDSYT

-1039 LVSTPSNSSGNFTSG
+1039 LVSTPSNASG
-1054 TIIVTYKYK
+1054 TFTNEEITVIYKYK
-1063 KSQEVENPG
+1063 KLQEVENPG
-1072 YVKVKYVDVDT
+1072 YVRVKYVDVDT

-1089 SITLKGEVGTSY
+1089 SITLKGEVGASY
-1101 STTQKTISGYTFDSV
+1101 STTQKTISGYVFDSV
-1116 VGKTSGTYKDGTL
+1116 VGNTNGTYRDGTL
-1129 IVTYKYKKGTS
+1129 IVTYKYKK
-1140 EVLIINSFTANKT
+1140 
-1153 SPQAV
+1153 
-1158 KTEVTLTTKVSGV
+1158 
-1171 TGTAQYKYYRYLNG
+1171 
-1185 NYALIKDWSSN
+1185 
-1196 SSITIAPSTAG
+1196 ST
-1207 KYDIYV
+1207 
-1213 AVKDGSGN
+1213 N
-1221 TVRKNVVF
+1221 TDLSVN
-1229 EFKQQANLA
+1229 
-1238 INSFVADKT
+1238 
-1247 SPQAVKTKVTF
+1247 
-1258 TTKVS
+1258 
-1263 GVTGTAQ
+1263 
-1270 YKYYR
+1270 
-1275 YLNGKCATIKD
+1275 
-1286 WSNSSSITIAP
+1286 
-1297 STAGKYEVY
+1297 
-1306 VAVKDGSGNTV
+1306 
-1317 RKNMVFEFKEQ
+1317 
-1328 ANLAI
+1328 
-1333 SSFIASKTSPQPVKT
+1333 
-1348 AVTFTTKVS
+1348 
-1357 GVTGTAQYKY
+1357 
-1367 YRYLNG
+1367 
-1373 NYATIKDWSSSSSIT
+1373 
-1388 IAPSTAGKYDV
+1388 
-1399 YVAVKDGSGKTV
+1399 
-1411 RKNIVFEFKQQALAI
+1411 
-1426 SSFTADKTSPQ
+1426 SFTADKASPQ
-1437 AVKTAITFTTKVS
+1437 ATGTKITLKAEATGSGTLQYKFLIRDAQGNWYVMRNYGTSNTVTWTTGATGNKTLYVDVKDSTGKVVRKEMTYKVTEKSTLTVSSFTVDKASPQATGTKVTLKATAS
-1450 GVIGTAQYKYYRYL
+1450 GTGLQYKFLIRDAK
-1464 NGNYAIIKDWSS
+1464 GNWYVIRNYGAS
-1476 NSSIK
+1476 NTVTWTTGATGSK
-1481 IAPSTAGTYDIYVA
+1481 TLYVD
-1495 VKDGS
+1495 VKDS
-1500 GNTIRKNVK
+1500 AGNVVRKEMSFYVK
-1509 FVFR
+1509 

>member
-1 MKVKKL
+1 MKIKKL
-7 LATILTVALTSTVLS
+7 LATILTVALTSTVVS
-22 VPLQQLNLIEASAA
+22 VPIQQLNLIEASAA

-75 SDSEAGA
+75 SDEESGA

-142 TDPAGWENDKR
+142 TDPAGWENDQR

-169 KDFSYDSSSGISEK
+169 KDFSYDSSSGISAEH
-183 YRGKFLAFTEEGTT
+183 RGKFLAFTEEGTT
-197 LNGDGVTKTG
+197 LNGDGITKTG

-235 DGETFN
+235 SGETFN

-259 PYDGNVRVSELKQ
+259 PYDGNSRVSELKQ
-272 MVKAFHD
+272 MVKALHD

-305 FQKQQY
+305 FQKTQY

-565 VKEYSDLVNYYK
+565 VKEYSDLVEYYK

-598 RIQWLSTSGTQQ
+598 RIQWLTTSGTQQ
-610 IAYSLTNNVSGEWS
+610 IAYSLTNSVSGEWS
-624 QVVCLFNASTNGA
+624 RVVCLFNASSSGT
-637 TMNLPSGNWVIVAND
+637 TINLPSGNWVIVANN
-652 TKSGVES
+652 TKAGVES

-700 QNGNIIKTETKTGKE
+700 QNGDVIKTETKTGKE

-735 SNANGKFTAGT
+735 SNANGKFTDGT
-746 ITVTYQY
+746 ITVTYEY
-753 KEDDAPRGTVTVKYV
+753 KEDDTPRGTVTVKYV

-857 LFTGAWPG
+857 QFTGAWPG
-865 AKMTND
+865 TKMNSD

-910 EVWVKDGKVLTEN
+910 EVWIKDGKVLTED
-923 PNGPSEGTVITK
+923 PDGPSEGTVIVK
-935 YVDEAGNEIATS
+935 YVDEAGNELAAS
-947 TSQKGTIGTSYT
+947 TTQKGTVGTSYT

-965 SGYELKT
+965 SNYDLISI
-972 TPNNS
+972 PNNA

-986 IVTYVYSKV
+986 TVTYVYSEV
-995 IAEEGTVVVKY
+995 GFDEAIVTVKY
-1006 IDEAGNEIA
+1006 VDEAGNEIA
-1015 TSTSQKGTVGTSYT
+1015 SSTTECGFVGDSYT

-1039 LVSTPSNSSGNFTSG
+1039 LVSTPSNASGKFTNEEI
-1054 TIIVTYKYK
+1054 TVIYKYK

-1101 STTQKTISGYTFDSV
+1101 STTQKTISGYTFNSV
-1116 VGKTSGTYKDGTL
+1116 IGKTSGVYMDGTL
-1129 IVTYKYKKGTS
+1129 IVTYKYKKS
-1140 EVLIINSFTANKT
+1140 DVSNLSIDSFVANKT
-1153 SPQAV
+1153 SPQIV

-1171 TGTAQYKYYRYLNG
+1171 TGTAQYKFYRYLNG
-1185 NYALIKDWSSN
+1185 NYAVIKEWSAN
-1196 SSITIAPSTAG
+1196 NTVTIAPSTVG
-1207 KYDIYV
+1207 TYDLWV
-1213 AVKDGSGN
+1213 AVKDSSGN
-1221 TVRKNVVF
+1221 MIKKNITF
-1229 EFKQQANLA
+1229 EFKNQVSLG
-1238 INSFVADKT
+1238 ISSFTTDKE
-1247 SPQAVKTKVTF
+1247 SPQKVGTVVKLTANA
-1258 TTKVS
+1258 S
-1263 GVTGTAQ
+1263 GVNGTAQ
-1270 YKYYR
+1270 YK
-1275 YLNGKCATIKD
+1275 
-1286 WSNSSSITIAP
+1286 
-1297 STAGKYEVY
+1297 
-1306 VAVKDGSGNTV
+1306 
-1317 RKNMVFEFKEQ
+1317 F
-1328 ANLAI
+1328 
-1333 SSFIASKTSPQPVKT
+1333 
-1348 AVTFTTKVS
+1348 
-1357 GVTGTAQYKY
+1357 

-1373 NYATIKDWSSSSSIT
+1373 NYAVIKEWSTNNTVTIT
-1388 IAPSTAGKYDV
+1388 PSTTGTYDLW
-1399 YVAVKDGSGKTV
+1399 VAVKDSSGNIV
-1411 RKNIVFEFKQQALAI
+1411 RKNV
-1426 SSFTADKTSPQ
+1426 
-1437 AVKTAITFTTKVS
+1437 
-1450 GVIGTAQYKYYRYL
+1450 
-1464 NGNYAIIKDWSS
+1464 N
-1476 NSSIK
+1476 
-1481 IAPSTAGTYDIYVA
+1481 
-1495 VKDGS
+1495 
-1500 GNTIRKNVK
+1500 
-1509 FVFR
+1509 FVFK

>member
-7 LATILTVALTSTVLS
+7 LATILTVALTSTVVS
-22 VPLQQLNLIEASAA
+22 VPIQQLSLTEASAA

-41 NGNDLGAT
+41 NGNDLGVT
-49 YSPTQTTFKVW
+49 YSTTKTTFKVW

-75 SDSEAGA
+75 SDEESGA
-82 SVIET
+82 AVIET

-95 NVWSITISGDLKNT
+95 NVWSITINGDLKNT

-142 TDPAGWENDKR
+142 TDPDGWENDKR
-153 VESPNQTD
+153 VDSPNQTD

-169 KDFSYDSSSGISEK
+169 KDFSYDSSSGIDEK

-294 APFGQGGSQNE
+294 APFGQGGSQND
-305 FQKQQY
+305 FQKKQY

-363 FDLMGIHDVE
+363 FDLMGVHDVK
-373 TMNQIRAALNK
+373 TMNEIRAALNK

-397 GDGSKNSMS
+397 GDGSKNSLA

-465 GDYSNINQNIW
+465 GDYDNINNNIW

-514 IVAMNK
+514 IVNMNK
-520 LSASIV
+520 LSAALV

-598 RIQWLSTSGTQQ
+598 RIQWLTTSGNQQ

-624 QVVCLFNASTNGA
+624 KVVCLFNASSNG
-637 TMNLPSGNWVIVAND
+637 TTINLPSGNWVIVANG

-668 LPGRSAMILVEKNS
+668 LSGRSAMILVEKNS

-700 QNGNIIKTETKTGKE
+700 QNGDIIKTETKTGKE

-720 TSPMNDEDYI
+720 TSAMNDEDYI

-735 SNANGKFTAGT
+735 SNANGKFTDGT
-746 ITVTYQY
+746 ITVTYTY
-753 KEDDAPRGTVTVKYV
+753 KEDDTPRGTVTVKYV
-768 DKETGNEI
+768 NKETGEEI

-825 EKEIKCL
+825 EKEVKCL

-865 AKMTND
+865 AKMNND

-876 SYEVTEAE
+876 SYEVTETEA
-884 SGQII
+884 GQVI
-889 FNNGSSQEPSG
+889 FNNGSQQEPSG
-900 VGSSGYNATG
+900 VGSSGYSVEG
-910 EVWVKDGKVLTEN
+910 EVWVKNGKVLTED
-923 PNGPSEGTVITK
+923 PDGPTEGTVIVK
-935 YVDEAGNEIATS
+935 YVDENGNEIATS
-947 TSQKGTIGTSYT
+947 TTKKGTIGTSYT

-965 SGYELKT
+965 SGYDLKT
-972 TPNNS
+972 TPSNA
-977 TGKFTASTI
+977 TGKFTASTT
-986 IVTYVYSKV
+986 IVTYVYSEVGFNEAMV
-995 IAEEGTVVVKY
+995 IVKY
-1006 IDEAGNEIA
+1006 VDEDGNEIA
-1015 TSTSQKGTVGTSYT
+1015 SSTTKTGLVGESYT
-1029 TTAKTISGYE
+1029 TTAKTISGYNLKTTPSNATGKFAASTTIVTYVYSKADAEKGTVVVKYVDENGNEIAGSTTKTGTIGAKYTTTEKTISGYE
-1039 LVSTPSNSSGNFTSG
+1039 LVSTPTNASGKYKNG
-1054 TIIVTYKYK
+1054 TITVTYKYK
-1063 KSQEVENPG
+1063 KV
-1072 YVKVKYVDVDT
+1072 
-1083 NEEIAD
+1083 
-1089 SITLKGEVGTSY
+1089 
-1101 STTQKTISGYTFDSV
+1101 TIV
-1116 VGKTSGTYKDGTL
+1116 
-1129 IVTYKYKKGTS
+1129 
-1140 EVLIINSFTANKT
+1140 
-1153 SPQAV
+1153 
-1158 KTEVTLTTKVSGV
+1158 
-1171 TGTAQYKYYRYLNG
+1171 
-1185 NYALIKDWSSN
+1185 
-1196 SSITIAPSTAG
+1196 AP
-1207 KYDIYV
+1207 V
-1213 AVKDGSGN
+1213 
-1221 TVRKNVVF
+1221 
-1229 EFKQQANLA
+1229 
-1238 INSFVADKT
+1238 INSFVASKQSPQVSGTQVTLTAKATGTKT
-1247 SPQAVKTKVTF
+1247 LQYKFLIKDNTTGNWAVLRDYKTSNTYTWTTGKTGNKTLYVDVKDGNGQVTRKSMSYTVKEVEKPKVVSFVAGKKSPQASGTEVTLSAAASGTGVLQYKFLIKDNTTGNWAVIRDYSIVNSCTWKANKAGNKTLYVDVKDANGQVTRKAMSYTVKVAAPTVTSF
-1258 TTKVS
+1258 TTDKKSPQKSKTEIVLS
-1263 GVTGTAQ
+1263 AKATGTGTLQ
-1270 YKYYR
+1270 YKFLVKDASGNWFVIQDYSASNITVWKPSKVGNKTLYVDVKDS
-1275 YLNGKCATIKD
+1275 NGQVTRKSMSYTIK
-1286 WSNSSSITIAP
+1286 
-1297 STAGKYEVY
+1297 
-1306 VAVKDGSGNTV
+1306 
-1317 RKNMVFEFKEQ
+1317 
-1328 ANLAI
+1328 
-1333 SSFIASKTSPQPVKT
+1333 
-1348 AVTFTTKVS
+1348 
-1357 GVTGTAQYKY
+1357 
-1367 YRYLNG
+1367 
-1373 NYATIKDWSSSSSIT
+1373 
-1388 IAPSTAGKYDV
+1388 
-1399 YVAVKDGSGKTV
+1399 
-1411 RKNIVFEFKQQALAI
+1411 
-1426 SSFTADKTSPQ
+1426 
-1437 AVKTAITFTTKVS
+1437 
-1450 GVIGTAQYKYYRYL
+1450 
-1464 NGNYAIIKDWSS
+1464 
-1476 NSSIK
+1476 
-1481 IAPSTAGTYDIYVA
+1481 
-1495 VKDGS
+1495 
-1500 GNTIRKNVK
+1500 
-1509 FVFR
+1509 